1 VAYERS
7 CIYERREVSAI
18 ILRLP
23 GVDEMNM
30 DIGASEVCERG
41 PLAEEVSKPTSRYLR
56 FGGFQLDRQ
65 RQELWK
71 GGDQVKIQG
80 KVYQALLALL
90 ESPGDIVTREMLRK
104 HLWPRDS
111 GLNYDANVNT
121 TVNKLRGLLG
131 DTDDE
136 PKFIETIPRRGY
148 SFVAK
153 VEYLDE
159 APAAAIDGIDTRAE
173 KGSGVVQ
180 PATPAIFNSDH
191 ARVWFTA
198 GVVALVIAAMLFG
211 AAITL
216 YSHHKPF

>member
-1 VAYERS
+1 
-7 CIYERREVSAI
+7 
-18 ILRLP
+18 
-23 GVDEMNM
+23 
-30 DIGASEVCERG
+30 
-41 PLAEEVSKPTSRYLR
+41 
-56 FGGFQLDRQ
+56 
-65 RQELWK
+65 
-71 GGDQVKIQG
+71 
-80 KVYQALLALL
+80 
-90 ESPGDIVTREMLRK
+90 
-104 HLWPRDS
+104 
-111 GLNYDANVNT
+111 
-121 TVNKLRGLLG
+121 
-131 DTDDE
+131 
-136 PKFIETIPRRGY
+136 
-148 SFVAK
+148 